1 MAKNLLI
8 ALDVEPRHIDL
19 FKAIGNLNITVK
31 KQKDVTAL
39 DIKGKNII
47 VGNVNPNLLSD
58 AEDLEFLQLNS
69 AGFDNYVGKLPKK
82 TILCTSVG
90 AFSPAV
96 GEHILAMTFSLI
108 RHFHLYRDKQNRKDW
123 SDCGKI
129 TSVEGSTI
137 AVFGLGDIG
146 RSYAKKVKALGA
158 KKVIGVRRNL
168 NDKPDYID
176 ELYTLDDLDKI
187 LPQAD
192 IVVNVL
198 PSSPKTVNLFNQRTF
213 LMMKTGAY
221 FINVGRGD
229 AVDQNSLLE
238 VIRANKLQ
246 GAALDVTTPEP
257 LPQDNP
263 LWSEPR
269 ILITPHVAGWF
280 FLQETLERIVKIA
293 ASNVEAY
300 MNNEPMRNIANH

>member
-1 MAKNLLI
+1 MAKKLLI

-69 AGFDNYVGKLPKK
+69 AGYDNYVGKLPKK

-108 RHFHLYRDKQNRKDW
+108 RHFHLYRDKQNRNDW

>member
-69 AGFDNYVGKLPKK
+69 AGYDNYVGKLPKK

-146 RSYAKKVKALGA
+146 RSYAKKVKA
-158 KKVIGVRRNL
+158 
-168 NDKPDYID
+168 DKGLALKLEIRVVATPFS
-176 ELYTLDDLDKI
+176 TRVSNFAI
-187 LPQAD
+187 L
-192 IVVNVL
+192 VL
-198 PSSPKTVNLFNQRTF
+198 ANTVN
-213 LMMKTGAY
+213 
-221 FINVGRGD
+221 I
-229 AVDQNSLLE
+229 S
-238 VIRANKLQ
+238 
-246 GAALDVTTPEP
+246 
-257 LPQDNP
+257 
-263 LWSEPR
+263 
-269 ILITPHVAGWF
+269 VAKSA
-280 FLQETLERIVKIA
+280 LERK
-293 ASNVEAY
+293 SL
-300 MNNEPMRNIANH
+300 AN